1 MNKMIT
7 IKTPGFFTLLGIVFI
22 VLKLIGTINWS
33 WWLVLLP
40 IYGPICIVL
49 LVLIVLILLAI
60 WANVR

>member
-7 IKTPGFFTLLGIVFI
+7 IKTPGFFTLFGIVFI
-22 VLKLIGTINWS
+22 VLKLMGTINWS

-49 LVLIVLILLAI
+49 SVLIVLILLAI